1 MEKQNDVLGML
12 DRCVKALYKYQ
23 TVMNEYSSIS
33 KEYGPGLFMTETE
46 AHTLGFIAGEEGMT
60 SKRLGEITNRSKS
73 TTSQIVKVLTAK
85 GLIRRQ
91 VNPDNKREQLLF
103 LTEKGKVANSQHQAY
118 DHTTM
123 YSVLEKLREHCTED
137 ELTAFFKVLELRTA
151 MYEPMIT
158 LEKRKVKSEK

>member
-1 MEKQNDVLGML
+1 MDKQNDVLRVL
-12 DRCVKALYKYQ
+12 DRYVKALYKYQ
-23 TVMNEYSSIS
+23 TVMNEYASIS

-85 GLIRRQ
+85 GLIYRQ
-91 VNPDNKREQLLF
+91 VNPDNKREQRLY

-123 YSVLEKLREHCTED
+123 YSVLEKLREHCTEE

-151 MYEPMIT
+151 MYEPMIER
-158 LEKRKVKSEK
+158 EKGRVKS

>member
-1 MEKQNDVLGML
+1 MDKQKDVLVQL
-12 DRCVKALYKYQ
+12 DQYVKALYKYQ
-23 TVMNEYSSIS
+23 TVMNEYASIS

-73 TTSQIVKVLTAK
+73 TTSQIVKVLTEK
-85 GLIRRQ
+85 GLIYRR
-91 VNPDNKREQLLF
+91 VNPENKREQLLY

-123 YSVLEKLREHCTED
+123 YSVLEKLREHCTE
-137 ELTAFFKVLELRTA
+137 EEMKAFFKVLELRTA
-151 MYEPMIT
+151 MYEPLIT